1 MRISTPAITPPAARD
16 TREQSPLTAQG
27 TAKNTDPAVTSAS
40 VVKLSSAG
48 TAASAE
54 AAPAAAG
61 PTTTSRLQTIRAML
75 DKGDYPVDLDAL
87 ASRIVDD
94 ELVRAGRS

>member
-1 MRISTPAITPPAARD
+1 MRISTSVITPPIARD
-16 TREQSPLTAQG
+16 TRDQAPVTS
-27 TAKNTDPAVTSAS
+27 KSSDPAVTSAS

-48 TAASAE
+48 TAAASAE
-54 AAPAAAG
+54 AAPAAA

>member
-1 MRISTPAITPPAARD
+1 MRIDPKVATPPITREARD
-16 TREQSPLTAQG
+16 TPTGASSGKAGEPEG
-27 TAKNTDPAVTSAS
+27 AS

-54 AAPAAAG
+54 TSGAAPSA
-61 PTTTSRLQTIRAML
+61 TTTTRLQTIRAML
-75 DKGDYPVDLDAL
+75 DKGDYPVDLDLL

-94 ELVRAGRS
+94 DVLRAGRS

>member
-1 MRISTPAITPPAARD
+1 MRISTSVIPPPAARD

-27 TAKNTDPAVTSAS
+27 AAKNTDPAVSSAS

-54 AAPAAAG
+54 AAPAAG

-75 DKGDYPVDLDAL
+75 DKGAYPVDLDAL

>member
-1 MRISTPAITPPAARD
+1 MRIANTVATAPIARD
-16 TREQSPLTAQG
+16 TRDSAPVGAKQSDTAG
-27 TAKNTDPAVTSAS
+27 SSAS

-48 TAASAE
+48 AAASVD
-54 AAPAAAG
+54 AASPTG

-94 ELVRAGRS
+94 EVVRAGRS

>member
-1 MRISTPAITPPAARD
+1 MRISTPAITPPVARD
-16 TREQSPLTAQG
+16 TREQPISAQG
-27 TAKNTDPAVTSAS
+27 TAKNSDPAVTSAS

-54 AAPAAAG
+54 ATPAGAA

>member
-1 MRISTPAITPPAARD
+1 MRISTSVITPPVARD
-16 TREQSPLTAQG
+16 TREQAPLTTKSSDA
-27 TAKNTDPAVTSAS
+27 AVTSAS

-48 TAASAE
+48 TAAASAE
-54 AAPAAAG
+54 AAPAAA

-94 ELVRAGRS
+94 ELVRAGKS

>member
-1 MRISTPAITPPAARD
+1 MRIDPKVVTPSI
-16 TREQSPLTAQG
+16 TRETRDPPNASSSGKAGEPQG
-27 TAKNTDPAVTSAS
+27 AS

-54 AAPAAAG
+54 TGSAA
-61 PTTTSRLQTIRAML
+61 PTTTTRLQTIRAML
-75 DKGDYPVDLDAL
+75 DKGDYPVDLDLL

-94 ELVRAGRS
+94 DVLRAGRS